1 MGFDMCDMFSSR
13 VDFVCP
19 KAGFKPGGLR
29 EGNLEHI
36 CTVLQHFK
44 WVYYGTKKSAAVP
57 PVKPL
62 ENLQDGISGEAEDRG
77 HDADVFPLNPCGF
90 TMVLEMAP

>member
-44 WVYYGTKKSAAVP
+44 WVYSWNQEICGRATSEAIGKP
-57 PVKPL
+57 P
-62 ENLQDGISGEAEDRG
+62 GWYFWRS
-77 HDADVFPLNPCGF
+77 
-90 TMVLEMAP
+90 